1 MVRLLVKDIT
11 INKGVQPKQ
20 LLAQI
25 RWQGGASET
34 LVLDLPPAIADRLRY
49 PDQVV
54 ARVRELAATLPDD
67 RIAATLNHENRR
79 SSKGKGFTVSMIRWI
94 RYRNKIPAAVLKHPQ
109 ELTVQQ
115 VAQRFGVSI
124 HVVYYWTERGLV
136 EARRLNGGSP
146 YWITISAEKEK
157 DLLEWVRRSSKIRNH
172 NRGDPE
178 AVL

>member
-1 MVRLLVKDIT
+1 
-11 INKGVQPKQ
+11 
-20 LLAQI
+20 
-25 RWQGGASET
+25 
-34 LVLDLPPAIADRLRY
+34 
-49 PDQVV
+49 
-54 ARVRELAATLPDD
+54 
-67 RIAATLNHENRR
+67 
-79 SSKGKGFTVSMIRWI
+79 MIRWI
-94 RYRNKIPAAVLKHPQ
+94 RYRHKIPAAVLKHPQ
-109 ELTVQQ
+109 ELSVQQ

-172 NRGDPE
+172 NGADSE